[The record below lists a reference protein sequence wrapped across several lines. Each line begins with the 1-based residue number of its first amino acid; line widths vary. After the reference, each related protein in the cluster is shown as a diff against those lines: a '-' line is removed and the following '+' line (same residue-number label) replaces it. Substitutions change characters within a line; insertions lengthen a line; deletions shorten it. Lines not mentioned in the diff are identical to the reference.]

1 MTIAVKS
8 AFGAYIGE
16 FYASLVP
23 TTKPMHEFVARG
35 LAKSCVWAPGRMID
49 QIDEMISAWQRNDTD
64 QAPTQPPKLPVVIVA
79 MAKEYIPTG
88 REYGRQIS
96 EQLDV
101 IFPDDVKERYFGLR
115 VMSGDIRAQ
124 VAFCA
129 VDEVTAKSI
138 ASQFLLFIDAVENRR
153 FFAQYAFAGEQLP
166 FPVQIESPEAPAI
179 NVQTGNKNLTVLA
192 ADLTLKASI
201 PLFNVPTGDQP
212 NDGQGTPGDAADP
225 NGYPLVIEVVGEII
239 EPQP

>member
-1 MTIAVKS
+1 MSIEVKS

-49 QIDEMISAWQRNDTD
+49 QVEEMISAWQRNDTD
-64 QAPTQPPKLPVVIVA
+64 QGPTQPPKLPVIIVA
-79 MAKEYIPTG
+79 VAKDYIPTG
-88 REYGRQIS
+88 RDFSRQIS
-96 EQLDV
+96 ESLDV
-101 IFPDDVKERYFGLR
+101 ILPGDEKERFFGLR

-129 VDEVTAKSI
+129 VDEVTAKSM

-153 FFAQYAFAGEQLP
+153 FFAQYAFAGQQLP
-166 FPVQIESPEAPAI
+166 FPVQIESPEVPAI

-201 PLFNVPTGDQP
+201 PLFNAPTGEAP
-212 NDGQGTPGDAADP
+212 NDGQGTPGDATDP
-225 NGYPLVIEVVGEII
+225 NGYPLVIEVVGGSA
-239 EPQP
+239 EPRP